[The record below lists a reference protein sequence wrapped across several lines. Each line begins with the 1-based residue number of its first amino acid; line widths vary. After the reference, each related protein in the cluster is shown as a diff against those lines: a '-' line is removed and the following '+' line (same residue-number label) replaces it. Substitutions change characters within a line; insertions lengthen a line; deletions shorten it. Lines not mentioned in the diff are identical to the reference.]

1 MKEAFVPEYRTHSY
15 LEAFHLRNPGAV
27 VNDGPLYRLHFGSI
41 FPNSISAPAIGVALG
56 ALEAFREQSQGRVN
70 LRDGSRLTEDPFTQF
85 RLAESAAEVS
95 SAYDR
100 MRGNMSE
107 MMALASAGKEIPLTR
122 RARYRWDSAKA
133 VDWSMRAVDRLM
145 EASGGRGIFLS
156 NPIQRAWRDIHA
168 MRAHIGNNPERA
180 AAVFGRPEF
189 GLPPTDIRF

>member
-27 VNDGPLYRLHFGSI
+27 VNDGPLYRLPFGSI

-107 MMALASAGKEIPLTR
+107 MMAMAR
-122 RARYRWDSAKA
+122 RARYGWDSAKA